1 MAPFLSTSRRRPE
14 ITCSRVIITQ
24 KPKKYWTYLN
34 GWHRSKN
41 HEMDSCGLKNFSN
54 IIVRTYKEAS
64 VHFDDPA
71 DELGSCDV
79 SESISRTL
87 RVLVILATMF
97 SGHETLLIV
106 HEGLP
111 ENPVYRIK
119 PRTQK
124 MESAV

>member
-1 MAPFLSTSRRRPE
+1 
-14 ITCSRVIITQ
+14 VILTQ
-24 KPKKYWTYLN
+24 QPKKYWAYLN

-41 HEMDSCGLKNFSN
+41 HEMDSCGFKNFSN

-64 VHFDDPA
+64 VDFDDPYG
-71 DELGSCDV
+71 ELGSCDI

-87 RVLVILATMF
+87 CVLVILATMF

-106 HEGLP
+106 QEGLP
-111 ENPVYRIK
+111 ENPVYPIK

-124 MESAV
+124 METAA

>member
-1 MAPFLSTSRRRPE
+1 
-14 ITCSRVIITQ
+14 VILIQ
-24 KPKKYWTYLN
+24 QSQKYWAYLT
-34 GWHRSKN
+34 GWHQNKN
-41 HEMDSCGLKNFSN
+41 HEMDSCGLESFSN

-64 VHFDDPA
+64 FNFDGPH

-87 RVLVILATMF
+87 CVLVIPATTF
-97 SGHETLLIV
+97 SGHEPLLIV
-106 HEGLP
+106 QEGLT

-124 MESAV
+124 MKTAV